1 VPAHRQCRDYTV
13 PRLLMRCRSPLL
25 LRRYPIST
33 ALALLA
39 ALACACGALAAS
51 AGAQVNWV
59 VKGHGFGH
67 GVGMSAYG
75 AYGYALHGKDY
86 QFILGHYYT
95 GTSLGKLSGP
105 HVVRVLL
112 DSTSGDVTFS
122 EATSACKTRLE
133 PTRTYEA
140 HRLGNSVV
148 LRTSGGKPLAR
159 CGATLRAAGKGVID
173 IGGLGRYRGALETVV
188 NESGEL
194 NVVNALAVDQYV
206 KGVIPNESPPSWPM
220 AELEAQAVASRSF
233 ALTGGV
239 EGDGYDLYS
248 DTRSQVYKG
257 LESEYTTSDEAEE
270 ATAGQVL
277 MYEGQVAETLFSACS
292 GGKTESMEN
301 VFGTAIP
308 YLVGVPDP
316 YDGLCPLHEWTL
328 KFSGPEI
335 SEKLAGL
342 VDGRLAKVVITKTGY
357 SPRIIEAK
365 LYGTGGVTSVDG
377 EQLEVAL
384 GGYSTWMT
392 FEKVVAGKAAAK

>member
-1 VPAHRQCRDYTV
+1 
-13 PRLLMRCRSPLL
+13 ML
-25 LRRYPIST
+25 LRRPIPF

-39 ALACACGALAAS
+39 ALACACGALAAQTR
-51 AGAQVNWV
+51 AQVSWV
-59 VKGHGFGH
+59 VTGHGFGH

-75 AYGYALHGKDY
+75 AYGYALHGKGY
-86 QFILGHYYT
+86 RFILGHYYQ

-105 HVVRVLL
+105 HIVRVLL
-112 DSTSGDVTFS
+112 STSSGDVTFS
-122 EATSACKTRLE
+122 EATSACKTQLE
-133 PTRTYEA
+133 PSRTYEA
-140 HRLGNSVV
+140 HRLGNTVV

-220 AELEAQAVASRSF
+220 AELKAQAVASRSF

-239 EGDGYDLYS
+239 DGDGFDLYS

-270 ATAGQVL
+270 ETAGQVL

-301 VFGTAIP
+301 VFGTAVP

-316 YDGLCPLHEWTL
+316 YDELCPLHEWKL
-328 KFSGPEI
+328 KFSGPEMT
-335 SEKLAGL
+335 EKLAGL
-342 VDGRLAKVVITKTGY
+342 VDGALKKVVITKTGY

-365 LYGTGGVTSVDG
+365 LYGTGGVTSVTG

-392 FEKVVAGKAAAK
+392 FEKVAPGQAATK

>member
-1 VPAHRQCRDYTV
+1 
-13 PRLLMRCRSPLL
+13 LFI
-25 LRRYPIST
+25 RRPIPF

-39 ALACACGALAAS
+39 ALACACGVLAAG
-51 AGAQVNWV
+51 ARAQVSWV
-59 VKGHGFGH
+59 VTGHGFGH

-75 AYGYALHGKDY
+75 AYGYALHGKGY
-86 QFILGHYYT
+86 KFILGHYYR
-95 GTSLGKLSGP
+95 GTSLGQLSGA

-112 DSTSGDVTFS
+112 DSSSGDVTFS

-133 PTRTYEA
+133 PSRTYEA
-140 HRLGNSVV
+140 HRLGNTVV

-159 CGATLRAAGKGVID
+159 CGATLRAAGKGVIE

-206 KGVIPNESPPSWPM
+206 KGVIPNESPPSWPP
-220 AELEAQAVASRSF
+220 AELKAQAVASRSF

-239 EGDGYDLYS
+239 DGDGYDLYS

-270 ATAGQVL
+270 QTAGQVL

-316 YDGLCPLHEWTL
+316 YDELCPLHEWKL

-335 SEKLAGL
+335 GAKLAGL
-342 VDGRLAKVVITKTGY
+342 LDGALKKVAITKTGY

-365 LYGTGGVTSVDG
+365 LYGTGGVTTVTG

-392 FEKVVAGKAAAK
+392 FEKVIPGQAGQTGSGGGKGSGGAGKNSGGAGAE

>member
-1 VPAHRQCRDYTV
+1 MT
-13 PRLLMRCRSPLL
+13 L
-25 LRRYPIST
+25 LRRPIPLT
-33 ALALLA
+33 LALLA
-39 ALACACGALAAS
+39 VLACACGALAAS
-51 AGAQVNWV
+51 ARAQVSWV
-59 VKGHGFGH
+59 VHGHGFGH

-75 AYGYALHGKDY
+75 AYGYALHGKGY
-86 QFILGHYYT
+86 EFILGHYYP
-95 GTSLGKLSGP
+95 GTSLGTLEGP

-112 DSTSGDVTFS
+112 SATAGDVTFS
-122 EATSACKTRLE
+122 EATSACRTKLD

-140 HRLGNSVV
+140 HRLGNAVV

-159 CGATLRAAGKGVID
+159 CGATLRAAGAGIVN

-239 EGDGYDLYS
+239 GGDGYDLYA

-257 LESEYTTSDEAEE
+257 LESEYSTSNEAEE

-301 VFGTAIP
+301 VFGTAVP

-316 YDGLCPLHEWTL
+316 YDEACPLHEWTL
-328 KFSGPEI
+328 NLTGPEI
-335 SEKLAGL
+335 SAKLSGL
-342 VDGRLAKVVITKTGY
+342 LDGKLKKVAITKTGY

-365 LYGTGGVTSVDG
+365 LYGTGGVTTVTG

-384 GGYSTWMT
+384 GAYSTWMT
-392 FEKVVAGKAAAK
+392 FQKVVGKG

>member
-1 VPAHRQCRDYTV
+1 MLSL
-13 PRLLMRCRSPLL
+13 RLLTFRF
-25 LRRYPIST
+25 
-33 ALALLA
+33 ALAVSA
-39 ALACACGALAAS
+39 VFVCACGVWAAN
-51 AGAQVNWV
+51 ARAQVSWV
-59 VKGHGFGH
+59 VTGHGFGH

-75 AYGYALHGKDY
+75 AYGYALHGKGY
-86 QFILGHYYT
+86 KFILGHYYQ
-95 GTSLGKLSGP
+95 GTTLGTIEGP

-112 DSTSGDVTFS
+112 SATAGDVTFS
-122 EATSACKTRLE
+122 EATSACRTKLD
-133 PTRTYEA
+133 PARTYEA
-140 HRLGNSVV
+140 HRFGGTVV

-159 CGATLRAAGKGVID
+159 CGATLRAAGAGVVN

-188 NESGEL
+188 NEAGEL

-220 AELEAQAVASRSF
+220 AELKAQAVASRSF
-233 ALTGGV
+233 ALTAGV
-239 EGDGYDLYS
+239 GGDGFDLYS

-270 ATAGQVL
+270 QTAGQVL
-277 MYEGQVAETLFSACS
+277 LYEGQVAETLFSACS

-301 VFGTAIP
+301 VFGTAVP

-316 YDGLCPLHEWTL
+316 YDEACPLHEWTL
-328 KFSGPEI
+328 NFSGPEI
-335 SEKLAGL
+335 SAKLAGL
-342 VDGRLAKVVITKTGY
+342 LDGKLKKVVITKTGY

-365 LYGTGGVTSVDG
+365 LFGTGGVTTVTG

-392 FEKVVAGKAAAK
+392 FQKVVTKG